1 MPGRSH
7 KSQPSEE
14 EMALLHDNTLSPR
27 DDRRIRG
34 KLLRDVVPRE
44 SHGQWKAPKDR
55 PDPVEMLEESNKG
68 RIQHLIPIRY
78 GRMLQTPFTFYR
90 GAAALMARDLSITPN
105 SKVKV
110 QACGDC
116 HLMNFGAFA
125 TPERNVVFDINDFD
139 ETLPAPWEW
148 DIKRLAASF
157 VLACR
162 DNGLKPKAEVN
173 AAEAVVQG
181 YREKMASMSKL
192 SIMDIWYEQVPW
204 ESVIANTGD
213 IDLQKRRADQ
223 LKKAKKRTI
232 QLYYF
237 PKLVDTGGESY
248 KIKDNP
254 PLIFHPPEA
263 DEDSFYKSIEE
274 SLKNYRSTLQWDK
287 QRLFDRYKL
296 VDFAI
301 KVVGIGSVGTTC
313 GILLFLAPDDEP
325 LLLQAKEAR
334 PSVLEAY
341 VGKSTFE
348 NNGERVVA
356 GQRIV
361 QSASDIFLGW
371 TQSQEGKD
379 FYIRQLRD
387 TKVKL
392 EPQYWDAKEMVDIA
406 KLMGQVLARAH
417 ARSGDA
423 AVISGYLGNGDE
435 FDKAIG
441 QFAIAYADQTE
452 KDFAALTAAV
462 KSGRIKAAEID
473 PNHD

>member
-1 MPGRSH
+1 MPGKSH
-7 KSQPSEE
+7 KSQPTDE
-14 EMALLHDNTLSPR
+14 EMALLHDNTVSPR

-34 KLLRDVVPRE
+34 KLLREAVPRE
-44 SHGQWKAPKDR
+44 SHGEWKAAADR
-55 PDPVEMLEESNKG
+55 PDPVDMLEEGNIG

-78 GRMLQTPFTFYR
+78 GRMLQTPFTFFR
-90 GAAALMARDLSITPN
+90 GAAALMARDLSYTPN
-105 SKVKV
+105 SKVRV

-125 TPERNVVFDINDFD
+125 TPERNVVFDLNDFD

-148 DIKRLAASF
+148 DIKRLSTSF

-162 DNGLKPKAEVN
+162 DNGLKPKTEIA
-173 AAEAVVQG
+173 AAESVAQG

-192 SIMDIWYEQVPW
+192 SIMDIWYEQIPW
-204 ESVIANTGD
+204 ESIIAKTGD
-213 IDLQKRRADQ
+213 AELMKRRQEQ
-223 LKKAKKRTI
+223 LKKARKRTI
-232 QLYYF
+232 QLYYY
-237 PKLVDTGGESY
+237 PKLVESGGGKY

-254 PLIFHPPEA
+254 PLIFHPPEVEN
-263 DEDSFYKSIEE
+263 DVFLEKIKG
-274 SLKNYRSTLQWDK
+274 SLLEYRNTLQWDK

-313 GILLFLAPDDEP
+313 GILLFIGPDDDP
-325 LLLQAKEAR
+325 LLLQVKEAR
-334 PSVLEAY
+334 PSVLEPY
-341 VGKSTFE
+341 VGKSAFA

-361 QSASDIFLGW
+361 QAASDIFLGW
-371 TQSQEGKD
+371 TRSDEGKD

-392 EPQYWDAKEMVDIA
+392 EPQFWDAKEMVATA
-406 KLMGQVLARAH
+406 KLMGEVLARSH

-423 AVISGYLGNGDE
+423 AVISGYLGNGAE
-435 FDKAIG
+435 FDRAIG
-441 QFAIAYADQTE
+441 QFSAVYADQSE
-452 KDFAALTAAV
+452 KDFNALSAAV
-462 KSGRIKAAEID
+462 ESGRVSAVKVEAT
-473 PNHD
+473 

>member
-14 EMALLHDNTLSPR
+14 EMALLHDNTISPR

-44 SHGQWKAPKDR
+44 AHADFKPAKDR
-55 PDPVEMLEESNKG
+55 PDPVQMLEDSNKG
-68 RIQHLIPIRY
+68 RIKTLIPIRY

-90 GAAALMARDLSITPN
+90 GAAALMARDLAGTPQT
-105 SKVKV
+105 KVKV

-162 DNGLKPKAEVN
+162 DNGLKPKAEIN
-173 AAEAVVQG
+173 AAAAVAQG
-181 YREKMASMSKL
+181 YREKMATMSKL

-204 ESVIANTGD
+204 EAVIANTGD
-213 IDLQKRRADQ
+213 IELQKRRAEQ

-237 PKLVDTGGESY
+237 PKLVETGGESY

-254 PLIFHPPEA
+254 PLIFHPPES
-263 DEDSFYKSIEE
+263 DEDRFYKSIDE
-274 SLKNYRSTLQWDK
+274 SLQKYRSTLQWDK

-341 VGKSTFE
+341 AGKSAFE

-371 TQSQEGKD
+371 TQSDEGKD

-406 KLMGQVLARAH
+406 KLQGQVLARAH

-423 AVISGYLGNGDE
+423 AVISGYLGSNDE
-435 FDKAIG
+435 FDRAIA
-441 QFAIAYADQTE
+441 QFAVAYADQTE

-462 KSGRIKAAEID
+462 SSGKITAAAIETD
-473 PNHD
+473 ND